1 MNKLLI
7 GTAAA
12 ALFTVPA
19 AAGPISVTLGGYMNS
34 MYYSTD
40 VEGHSTNYGDD
51 YFLEDGEIIIKGEGS
66 SDGGLTYGFQ
76 VQIEN
81 SAKGDATDEHYA
93 YVKGD
98 FGKVIIGG
106 ENAVADLMTVSA
118 PKFLGWKTYDNKFET
133 WKSTVGYK
141 RPLVGNEDLSKDS
154 AKLSY
159 YTPKINGL
167 QFGVSWTPNTKDS
180 SGPSMTLEPV
190 ANSDFEDIMSYA
202 VRYSG
207 NMGGSKVKLSY
218 SYEEGDSNDRSQ
230 DAEGSSFGASV
241 SNGPWEIGG
250 TFYEA
255 EDKFGDYDVEIGH
268 YGIQYKLTSNT
279 KIGVAIHDQENSTY
293 AGVKGSDTEITVIG
307 GSYKV
312 GPGAQLTISYED
324 AEQDLVSGTDKE
336 ADFLGVGLLLKF

>member
-19 AAGPISVTLGGYMNS
+19 TAGPISVTLGGYMNS

-40 VEGHSTNYGDD
+40 VDGNLYGDD

-81 SAKGDATDEHYA
+81 SASGDSTDEHYA

-98 FGKVIIGG
+98 FGKIIVGG

-118 PKFLGWKTYDNKFET
+118 PKFLGWKTYDNKFDT
-133 WKSTVGYK
+133 WRDTVGYLK
-141 RPLVGNEDLSKDS
+141 PLVGHEHLSQDS

-159 YTPKINGL
+159 FTPKINGL
-167 QFGVSWTPNTKDS
+167 QIGVSWTPNTRDTD
-180 SGPSMTLEPV
+180 GPSVQLNQV
-190 ANSDFEDIMSYA
+190 GDNNLEDIMSYA

-207 NMGGSKVKLSY
+207 ELGGSKVKLSY
-218 SYEEGDSNDRSQ
+218 SYEEGDSNDRTE
-230 DAEGSSFGASV
+230 DAEGSSFGANV

-255 EDKFGDYDVEIGH
+255 EDRALDFDVETSH
-268 YGIQYKLTSNT
+268 YGIQYKLGSNT
-279 KIGVAIHDQENSTY
+279 KIGVAIHDQENSNY
-293 AGVKGSDTEITVIG
+293 AGVKQSDTEITVVG
-307 GSYKV
+307 GSYKI
-312 GPGAQLTISYED
+312 GPGAKLTVSYED
-324 AEQDLVSGTDKE
+324 AEQDNVAGADAE
-336 ADFLGVGLLLKF
+336 ADFIGVGLLLKF

>member
-40 VEGHSTNYGDD
+40 VDGNLYGDD

-81 SAKGDATDEHYA
+81 SASGDSTDEHYA

-98 FGKVIIGG
+98 FGKVIVGG

-118 PKFLGWKTYDNKFET
+118 PKFLGWKTYDNKFDT
-133 WKSTVGYK
+133 WKDTVGYK
-141 RPLVGNEDLSKDS
+141 KPLVGNEDLSRDS

-167 QFGVSWTPNTKDS
+167 QLGVSWTPNTKEP
-180 SGPSMTLEPV
+180 SGPSGALNQV
-190 ANSDFEDIMSYA
+190 ADSDYEDVMSYA

-207 NMGGSKVKLSY
+207 ELGGSKVKLSY
-218 SYEEGDSNDRSQ
+218 SFEEGDSNDRSK
-230 DAEGSSFGASV
+230 DAEGSSFGVNV

-255 EDKFGDYDVEIGH
+255 EDLAEDYDIETSH
-268 YGIQYKLTSNT
+268 YGIQYKLGSNT
-279 KIGVAIHDQENSTY
+279 KIGVAIHDQENSSY

-307 GSYKV
+307 GSYKI
-312 GPGAQLTISYED
+312 GPGAKLTVSFED
-324 AEQDLVSGTDKE
+324 AEQDNVSGTDVD

>member
-40 VEGHSTNYGDD
+40 VEGNLYGDD

-81 SAKGDATDEHYA
+81 SASGDSTDEHYA

-98 FGKVIIGG
+98 FGKVIVGG

-118 PKFLGWKTYDNKFET
+118 PKFLGWKTYDNKFDT
-133 WKSTVGYK
+133 WKDTVGYK
-141 RPLVGNEDLSKDS
+141 KPLVGNEDLSRDS

-167 QFGVSWTPNTKDS
+167 QLGVSWTPNTKEP
-180 SGPSMTLEPV
+180 SGPSGALNQV
-190 ANSDFEDIMSYA
+190 ADSDYEDVMSYA

-207 NMGGSKVKLSY
+207 ELGGSKVKLSY
-218 SYEEGDSNDRSQ
+218 SFEEGDSNDRSK
-230 DAEGSSFGASV
+230 DAEGSSFGVNV

-255 EDKFGDYDVEIGH
+255 EDLAEDYDIETSH
-268 YGIQYKLTSNT
+268 YGIQYKLGSNT
-279 KIGVAIHDQENSTY
+279 KIGVAIHDQENSSY

-307 GSYKV
+307 GSYKI
-312 GPGAQLTISYED
+312 GPGAKLTVSFED
-324 AEQDLVSGTDKE
+324 AEQDNVSGTDVD

>member
-19 AAGPISVTLGGYMNS
+19 AGGPISVTLGGYMNS

-40 VEGHSTNYGDD
+40 VDGNLYGDD

-81 SAKGDATDEHYA
+81 SASGDSTDEHYA

-98 FGKVIIGG
+98 FGKVIVGG

-118 PKFLGWKTYDNKFET
+118 PKFLGWKTYDNKFDT
-133 WKSTVGYK
+133 WKDTVGYK
-141 RPLVGNEDLSKDS
+141 KPLVGNEDLSRDS

-167 QFGVSWTPNTKDS
+167 QLGVSWTPNTKEP
-180 SGPSMTLEPV
+180 SGPSGALNQV
-190 ANSDFEDIMSYA
+190 ADSDYEDVMSYA

-207 NMGGSKVKLSY
+207 ELGGSKVKLSY
-218 SYEEGDSNDRSQ
+218 SFEEGDSNDRSK
-230 DAEGSSFGASV
+230 DAEGSSFGVNV

-255 EDKFGDYDVEIGH
+255 EDLAEDYDIETSH
-268 YGIQYKLTSNT
+268 YGIQYKLGSNT
-279 KIGVAIHDQENSTY
+279 KIGVAIHDQENSSY

-307 GSYKV
+307 GSYKI
-312 GPGAQLTISYED
+312 GPGAKLTVSFED
-324 AEQDLVSGTDKE
+324 AEQDNVSGTDVN

>member
-7 GTAAA
+7 GTVAA

-40 VEGHSTNYGDD
+40 VEGNLYGDD

-81 SAKGDATDEHYA
+81 SASGDSTDEHYA

-98 FGKVIIGG
+98 FGKVIVGG

-118 PKFLGWKTYDNKFET
+118 PKFLGWKTYDNKFDT
-133 WKSTVGYK
+133 WKDTVGYK
-141 RPLVGNEDLSKDS
+141 KPLVGNEDLSRDS

-167 QFGVSWTPNTKDS
+167 QLGVSWTPNTKEP
-180 SGPSMTLEPV
+180 SGPSGALNQV
-190 ANSDFEDIMSYA
+190 ADSDYEDVMSYA
-202 VRYSG
+202 IRYSG
-207 NMGGSKVKLSY
+207 ELGGSKVKLSY
-218 SYEEGDSNDRSQ
+218 SFEEGDSNDRSK
-230 DAEGSSFGASV
+230 DAEGSSFGVNV

-255 EDKFGDYDVEIGH
+255 EDLAEDYDIETSH
-268 YGIQYKLTSNT
+268 YGIQYKLGSNT
-279 KIGVAIHDQENSTY
+279 KIGVAIHDQENSSY

-307 GSYKV
+307 GSYKI
-312 GPGAQLTISYED
+312 GPGAKLTVSFED
-324 AEQDLVSGTDKE
+324 AEQDNVSGADVD